1 MRVAGSDPRIL
12 ELYSQ
17 KSKFTR
23 RQRNS
28 KSSSRIIEPLTASQF
43 IKNSTLQSKRR
54 KRKRSK
60 YLPAS
65 KGSIA
70 PRFMPQLKEAVKRHE
85 GGTESLADTDL
96 TDNLTLRL
104 ANIAENKEPINVIK
118 YEADVNNSFLP
129 LATPNAELSDP
140 DRNISGRAE
149 RDAKPSDYKNAG
161 VNLNTRQ

>member
-1 MRVAGSDPRIL
+1 MDTDEIFRSSVEAARRSVARQGFTFMRVAGSDPRIL

-23 RQRNS
+23 QKRNS

-60 YLPAS
+60 FLPAS

-70 PRFMPQLKEAVKRHE
+70 PRFMPQLKEAVKGHERRHRV
-85 GGTESLADTDL
+85 TC
-96 TDNLTLRL
+96 
-104 ANIAENKEPINVIK
+104 
-118 YEADVNNSFLP
+118 
-129 LATPNAELSDP
+129 
-140 DRNISGRAE
+140 
-149 RDAKPSDYKNAG
+149 
-161 VNLNTRQ
+161 